1 MSNGRRPF
9 LSANVPD
16 GTFNTSL
23 ASANALRHAP
33 TSEKLAP
40 NSVANAGSAGA
51 THAWQDINTPLVTQT
66 ALAPGGSR
74 SKVRKPKPSRLD
86 DDEGSPSSSSLPVWP
101 RRTPFVR
108 SETRVSGATPTGS
121 STRRADDEAFAA
133 DAADSARAAEDD
145 DARARAAPA

>member
-1 MSNGRRPF
+1 
-9 LSANVPD
+9 
-16 GTFNTSL
+16 
-23 ASANALRHAP
+23 
-33 TSEKLAP
+33 
-40 NSVANAGSAGA
+40 
-51 THAWQDINTPLVTQT
+51 
-66 ALAPGGSR
+66 
-74 SKVRKPKPSRLD
+74 LD

>member
-86 DDEGSPSSSSLPVWP
+86 DDEGSPSSSSLPV
-101 RRTPFVR
+101 
-108 SETRVSGATPTGS
+108 
-121 STRRADDEAFAA
+121 STRRADDEAFAS
-133 DAADSARAAEDD
+133 DAADSVRAAEDD